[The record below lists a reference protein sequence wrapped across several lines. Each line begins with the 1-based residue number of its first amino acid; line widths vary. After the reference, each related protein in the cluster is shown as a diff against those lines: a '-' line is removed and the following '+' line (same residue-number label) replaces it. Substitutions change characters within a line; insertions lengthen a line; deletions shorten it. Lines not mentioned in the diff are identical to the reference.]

1 MKFIFLLAS
10 ILLFNILEINGQTT
24 STTSAP
30 ATTEQLDASSGG
42 KFGNPGAQIRFS
54 TKALDKIYSHAL
66 EMISQAIRSMIVP
79 DVIVPIGAG
88 MLTIRSTRVTE
99 AKISNFERQ
108 LLPPNRIQ
116 SRLTGGRLVS
126 IGEWQYKPFNGAR
139 QMANGIFRTVVS
151 NATMN
156 LTNQLGRTWDAKP
169 MVQTTECKSYLGQFR
184 VEIEGFGE
192 NTTTIDQCDNL
203 LCKRI
208 RSYFEDAVCN
218 TARNYI
224 KETINQKLSTF
235 PTRIN
240 LGSIGNRFVL
250 DYNLLMN
257 EPKVT
262 DRFIQAYLEGDVL
275 ARGSAAAP
283 FYANDLQS
291 FDDNKKMISF
301 PLSDFAFNAL
311 FHHAHQQ
318 QYRFSAFDLLW
329 PNSSVAD
336 LLKLNCTSR
345 YVSRKA
351 RIYPLNRQ
359 QQFPSG
365 LCLGSIFDNATQFSS
380 DAVGDLVF
388 KSQRPLQVIVRQPP
402 QKSLFGLFSA
412 DGGMVEVYGAAGSD
426 GKRELLGKAN
436 IQLLRGDFMPK
447 MDGCNI
453 TGSVNIT
460 DLQFSSIAFTNA
472 QLGLASQVSIQ
483 TRLRSLAEPTL
494 KKLTQLSIPI
504 LTEMFNGFLD
514 EYAQFPMP
522 LVEGYECASPEFRW
536 TQRTMQIDS
545 DVRVLADATRKG
557 KQ

>member
-1 MKFIFLLAS
+1 
-10 ILLFNILEINGQTT
+10 
-24 STTSAP
+24 
-30 ATTEQLDASSGG
+30 
-42 KFGNPGAQIRFS
+42 
-54 TKALDKIYSHAL
+54 
-66 EMISQAIRSMIVP
+66 
-79 DVIVPIGAG
+79 
-88 MLTIRSTRVTE
+88 
-99 AKISNFERQ
+99 
-108 LLPPNRIQ
+108 
-116 SRLTGGRLVS
+116 
-126 IGEWQYKPFNGAR
+126 
-139 QMANGIFRTVVS
+139 MANGIFRTVLS
-151 NATMN
+151 NATIN

-169 MVQTTECKSYLGQFR
+169 MVQTTECKAYLGQFR
-184 VEIEGFGE
+184 VEIEGFGD

-208 RSYFEDAVCN
+208 RSYFEEAVCN
-218 TARNYI
+218 TARNYV

-240 LGSIGNRFVL
+240 LGSAGNRFVL

-262 DRFIQAYLEGDVL
+262 DQFIQAYLEGDVL
-275 ARGSAAAP
+275 ARGSTAAP

-291 FDDNKKMISF
+291 FDDNKRMISF

-311 FHHAHQQ
+311 FHHAHVQ

-329 PNSSVAD
+329 PNSSTAN

-345 YVSRKA
+345 EYIGRKVV

-365 LCLGSIFDNATQFSS
+365 LCLGSVFDNATQFSG
-380 DAVGDLVF
+380 DAIGDLVF
-388 KSQRPLQVIVRQPP
+388 KTQRPLQVIVRQPP

-412 DGGMVEVYGAAGSD
+412 DGGTVEVYGAAGSD
-426 GKRELLGKAN
+426 GKRELLGRAN
-436 IQLLRGDFMPK
+436 IQLLRGDFIPK
-447 MDGCNI
+447 MSDCNI

-460 DLQFSSIAFTNA
+460 DLQFSLSAFTNA
-472 QLGLASQVSIQ
+472 QLGLTSSATIQ
-483 TRLRSLAEPTL
+483 TRFRSLAEPTL
-494 KKLTQLSIPI
+494 KKLVQLATPI
-504 LTEMFNGFLD
+504 LTEMFNGFLN
-514 EYAQFPMP
+514 EFAQFPMP
-522 LVEGYECASPEFRW
+522 LVEGYECTSPEFRW